1 MTVSE
6 CLAQIDAMRP
16 NTLTQEQ
23 KLDFISRI
31 NIQAVCDTNNE
42 YVYQEAYTLPDD
54 ENAHLFITFPYDD
67 IYVLYAAA
75 QMDLINADMSLYT
88 NDAAAFNERYQEY
101 LDDKL
106 RNLHP
111 PDTMQTRWRGRWFA

>member
-23 KLDFISRI
+23 KLDMISRI
-31 NIQAVCDTNNE
+31 NIQAVRDTNNDN
-42 YVYQEAYTLPDD
+42 VYQEPLTLPED
-54 ENAHLFITFPYDD
+54 ENAHLFIAFPYDD
-67 IYVLYAAA
+67 IYLLYAAA

-101 LDDKL
+101 LNDTL

-111 PDTMQTRWRGRWFA
+111 PDTMRIRWRGRWFM